1 MFDEESIARLRQE
14 VKETT
19 LRNRWL
25 LDELLSE
32 VECMRQTTVKIQ
44 PRTTTSISLVA
55 SDGGNNR
62 AEFNPFE
69 LQVVR
74 VMDSHGVELLT
85 KVVSPHTDL
94 EELAAWH
101 LDAER
106 PDDPL
111 GVLMR
116 DLGCDSLYDLSPMLN
131 NDLEKK
137 SSGWPLV
144 YRDLCEWAVLY
155 QLITRTKWGSDTLIV
170 RDGLLRS
177 KIFRGDLFVQM
188 YHRIMETINETRSRR
203 RRDVFL
209 VGIAKRTEVL
219 QRYATAMSVEQI
231 FPSGHPLF
239 AAVPM
244 KLQKKAYKWPEY
256 IRSPVSEADTEG
268 KEDPK
273 FNIGAMHFVRFGTAQ
288 SDPIW
293 TADLLHAQAADAQK
307 IFGFLLGDAVEGF
320 PVPFYPLC
328 LQRADEHAHVAGLD
342 MDILRDELAAAVRGL
357 LGDRTRQKILDGLML
372 AYSDIASRRYA

>member
-1 MFDEESIARLRQE
+1 MFDAESITRLRKE
-14 VKETT
+14 VKRTT
-19 LRNRWL
+19 IENRWL
-25 LDELLSE
+25 LDQLLSE
-32 VECMRQTTVKIQ
+32 IEPMRHAAIKIQ

-85 KVVSPHTDL
+85 KVVSPYTDL
-94 EELAAWH
+94 ADLAAWH
-101 LDAER
+101 LDPAR

-111 GVLMR
+111 GTLMR
-116 DLGCDSLYDLSPMLN
+116 DLGCDSLYALSPMLN
-131 NDLEKK
+131 NDPEKK
-137 SSGWPLV
+137 SPGWPLV

-155 QLITRTKWGSDTLIV
+155 QLITRTHWGSDTLIV

-188 YHRIMETINETRSRR
+188 YRRIMETIEETKSRR

-219 QRYATAMSVEQI
+219 QRYATAMSVQEI

-244 KLQKKAYKWPEY
+244 ELQQKAYKWPEY
-256 IRSPVSEADTEG
+256 IRAPVADADG
-268 KEDPK
+268 DSKEDPK
-273 FNIGAMHFVRFGTAQ
+273 FNIGSMHFVRFGSAQ
-288 SDPIW
+288 SDPVW

-328 LQRADEHAHVAGLD
+328 LQRADEHAHVVGLD

-357 LGDRTRQKILDGLML
+357 LGDGTRQKILDGLML
-372 AYSDIASRRYA
+372 AYTDIASRRYS